1 MRALKIGA
9 LVVPY
14 LAAVVAANLLVNHF
28 GPTAVPYISFGL
40 IGAVLIF
47 RDRFADLV
55 GPRRVAAQTALI
67 VAGAVLTW
75 LVNRNAAV
83 IAEASVIAFA
93 ASEAVEGT
101 LYFAIRRR
109 PWLERAPLS
118 ATAGAAVDSVLFIS
132 LAFGFS
138 LPIAF
143 AQFVAK
149 VAGAYLW
156 ARLIQVVRGDSVP
169 ARDSQ
174 TELA

>member
-1 MRALKIGA
+1 MSRVRSLKLGA

-14 LAAVVAANLLVNHF
+14 LAAIVAANLIVNHY
-28 GPTAVPYISFGL
+28 GPTSTPYVAFGL

-47 RDRFADLV
+47 RDRFADV
-55 GPRRVAAQTALI
+55 IGPRRI
-67 VAGAVLTW
+67 VAQASLIAAGALLTW
-75 LVNRNAAV
+75 LVDRNAV
-83 IAEASVIAFA
+83 TVAEASVVAFA

-101 LYFAIRRR
+101 LYFAIRHR

-118 ATAGAAVDSVLFIS
+118 ATAGGAVDSVLFIAI
-132 LAFGFS
+132 AFGFS

-156 ARLIQVVRGDSVP
+156 AHLIGSVRGRRAVLP
-169 ARDSQ
+169 GNA
-174 TELA
+174 